1 MTPAPTPSEEPT
13 GEGPLLRMVTIRAES
28 SRDVQQL
35 RGMPLV
41 DVVMVRPDPDRPPGD
56 DKLSGGFI
64 VEAVVSRGTLAK
76 LKAMGFDVSEVPP
89 RN

>member
-13 GEGPLLRMVTIRAES
+13 AEGPLLRMVTIRAES

-35 RGMPLV
+35 RSMPLV
-41 DVVMVRPDPDRPPGD
+41 DVVMVRSDPDRPPGD
-56 DKLSGGFI
+56 DKLSGGFF
-64 VEAVVSRGTLAK
+64 VEAVVSRSTLAK
-76 LKAMGFDVSEVPP
+76 LKAMGFDISEVPP